1 MLIPEVFRHKISRQ
15 IATIKESPGEQRIE
29 LAEITRSKMFL
40 AILITDKHLNQW
52 RAWVIFDFI
61 YYRQVVQQALDA
73 ASEGR
78 TAIIIAHRLS
88 TVQNA
93 DIIAVV
99 HHGRV
104 AEQGTHQELLALKGF
119 YYALVTAQVQ
129 APNN

>member
-1 MLIPEVFRHKISRQ
+1 M
-15 IATIKESPGEQRIE
+15 ES
-29 LAEITRSKMFL
+29 
-40 AILITDKHLNQW
+40 LNYIW
-52 RAWVIFDFI
+52 II
-61 YYRQVVQQALDA
+61 YYRQVVQQALDV

-93 DIIAVV
+93 DIIAVI

-119 YYALVTAQVQ
+119 YYALVTAQMQV
-129 APNN
+129 PNN